1 MSPQTAFALPATVN
15 GAERLDTSF
24 AGTGKTQ
31 VYFSGSLSSMA
42 NDVAIDPL
50 GRLLVAAK
58 VGTPGGHR
66 FGLARLL
73 TDGSADLAFGIQGS
87 ISGQFALGFE
97 AMAGKVRVLADGNIL
112 VAGLHYENAHRTLP
126 ALAMFDQQGCPVQGF
141 GDNGRCVVRL
151 PGNLS
156 RGARDAWLPPGVP
169 GAEACD
175 VCVQDDGRIL
185 LLANH
190 HFELADHVGMLIRL
204 NADGSLD
211 SSFNGRGFVMVRHLL
226 MNTCL
231 SSLMVQRDGRILV
244 SGSINVPE
252 EGLLARYH
260 PDGQLDDSFAVDGFM
275 TFKAREHS
283 AQVCKIVQHKN
294 GDLHC
299 FGSSR
304 DPMHCLS
311 LKLHSNGRP
320 DIHCNGGQPKL
331 LGVGR
336 SNCYWTAAET
346 QPDGRVLTVGATVGG
361 VEADLIF
368 ARYLPSGQPDRSFA
382 KGIGWFRTR
391 LSHGPHTATSLAIQA
406 DGCIVIGGYSLDG
419 NCRAVVARYQC

>member
-15 GAERLDTSF
+15 GAERLDMSF

-42 NDVAIDPL
+42 NDVAIDHV

-58 VGTPGGHR
+58 VGTPGGQR

-73 TDGSADLAFGIQGS
+73 ADGSADLAFGKRGS
-87 ISGQFALGFE
+87 ISGQFAHGFE
-97 AMAGKVRVLADGNIL
+97 AMAGKVRVLTNGHIL
-112 VAGLHYENAHRTLP
+112 VAGLHYENDQRTLP
-126 ALAMFDQQGCPVQGF
+126 ALAMFDQQGCPVQSF
-141 GDNGRCVVRL
+141 GDNGSCVVRL
-151 PGNLS
+151 PGGLS

-169 GAEACD
+169 RAEACD

-185 LLANH
+185 LVANH
-190 HFELADHVGMLIRL
+190 HFELTDHVGMLIRL

-211 SSFNGRGFVMVRHLL
+211 NDFNGRGFVMVRHLL
-226 MNTCL
+226 MNTWL

-252 EGLLARYH
+252 EGLMARYH
-260 PDGQLDDSFAVDGFM
+260 ADGQLDDSFAVEGFM
-275 TFKAREHS
+275 TFKVRDRS
-283 AQVCKIVQHKN
+283 AQVCQIVQHEN

-304 DPMHCLS
+304 DPMHCLA
-311 LKLHSNGRP
+311 LKVHSNGRP
-320 DIHCNGGQPKL
+320 NIHHNGGQPRL

-336 SNCYWTAAET
+336 SGCHWIAAGV
-346 QPDGRVLTVGATVGG
+346 QPDGRVLTVGTTVGG
-361 VEADLIF
+361 VEADFIF
-368 ARYLPSGQPDRSFA
+368 ARYLPNGQLDRSFA
-382 KGIGWFRTR
+382 KGMGWARTSLGR
-391 LSHGPHTATSLAIQA
+391 GSHTATSLALQP
-406 DGCIVIGGYSLDG
+406 DGYLVISGYSLDG
-419 NCRAVVARYQC
+419 NCRSFVARYRY